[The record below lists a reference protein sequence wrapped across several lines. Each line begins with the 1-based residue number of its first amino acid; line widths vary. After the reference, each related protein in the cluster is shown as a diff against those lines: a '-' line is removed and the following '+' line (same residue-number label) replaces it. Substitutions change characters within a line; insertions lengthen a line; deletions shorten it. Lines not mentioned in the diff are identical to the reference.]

1 MESLHRSGAR
11 IADDWSPLQYD
22 PDLNF
27 EHSLLK
33 EAYTLWQRL
42 RGERAL
48 PSRGDLDP
56 VQVPTAMLP
65 HMQLLDIE
73 PGPPVRYRW
82 RLIGTHITGALG
94 RDSTGKYWD
103 ELYVDATLKSF
114 KKGVEWIQENRRP
127 IRCFGKSDFAQKH
140 FQSFEAIEMPLS
152 AGQEEDIE
160 TIWVVAVYS

>member
-1 MESLHRSGAR
+1 MDSFRQSRAR
-11 IADDWSPLQYD
+11 ISDDWSPLQYD

-27 EHSLLK
+27 EHPLLK
-33 EAYTLWQRL
+33 EAHALWQKL
-42 RGERAL
+42 RGDREL
-48 PSRGDLDP
+48 PSRRDLDP
-56 VQVPTAMLP
+56 VQIPPAMLP

-82 RLIGTHITGALG
+82 RLIGTHITAALG

-103 ELYVDATLKSF
+103 ELYVDATLQSF
-114 KKGVEWIQENRRP
+114 ATGAEWIQSNRKP

-152 AGQEEDIE
+152 EDQQDIR
-160 TIWVVAVYS
+160 TIWIVAIYS

>member
-1 MESLHRSGAR
+1 MDSVQHSGAR
-11 IADDWSPLQYD
+11 ISDDWSPLQYD

-27 EHSLLK
+27 EHDLLK
-33 EAYTLWQRL
+33 DACALWQKL
-42 RGERAL
+42 RGEREL
-48 PSRGDLDP
+48 PSRSDLDP
-56 VQVPTAMLP
+56 VQVPAAMLP

-73 PGPPVRYRW
+73 PGPPIRYRW

-103 ELYVDATLKSF
+103 QLYVDSTLQSF
-114 KKGVEWIQENRRP
+114 KRGVELIQSYRRP

-152 AGQEEDIE
+152 EDQKNIW
-160 TIWVVAVYS
+160 TIWIVAVYS